1 MDTVRVEVVED
12 PEFQI
17 AYKQPELP
25 IKMDVEPD
33 YYISYN

>member
-1 MDTVRVEVVED
+1 MVQVRVEVVED

-33 YYISYN
+33 YYIQHN